1 MNEQE
6 LTEVRESIRREV
18 RYALTTDMQE
28 IRLIKERLDAILDQQ
43 KQKID
48 EMDEFFIEYSHEQ
61 KKNQQN
67 YLDSLKIILAEHKKI
82 ADEAKSLYKDI
93 SNNTQEMRLIST
105 QHQEKLS
112 SYYDYLFLK
121 VFGIAAMG
129 GLFALFLYLLFF
141 RFIYPFINR
150 LL

>member
-28 IRLIKERLDAILDQQ
+28 IRLLKESLDAILDQQ

-61 KKNQQN
+61 KKSQQN
-67 YLDSLKIILAEHKKI
+67 YLDSLVKFLAEHKKI

-93 SNNTQEMRLIST
+93 SNYSQEMKLIST

-129 GLFALFLYLLFF
+129 GFFALFLLQLLYK
-141 RFIYPFINR
+141 FIFPFLNK